1 MSLEYYVGQSCRRIA
16 NREYAKAKVQ
26 RQPGLECIPLDALG
40 AAAMRGP
47 EALRDLYAGW
57 LGESR
62 PDPTIED
69 IRESEYTVVDRV
81 VVMHID

>member
-1 MSLEYYVGQSCRRIA
+1 
-16 NREYAKAKVQ
+16 
-26 RQPGLECIPLDALG
+26 
-40 AAAMRGP
+40 MRGP